1 MNTTKAIME
10 FFAPP
15 AVSMTEMKA
24 LKASMPQAKWDAF
37 GQEVCAALGTTWES
51 PAKK

>member
-1 MNTTKAIME
+1 MNTTAAIMK

-15 AVSMTEMKA
+15 VVRMAELKA
-24 LKASMPQAKWDAF
+24 LKASMTQIQWDAF
-37 GQEVCAALGTTWES
+37 GQEVCAALSMIWEP